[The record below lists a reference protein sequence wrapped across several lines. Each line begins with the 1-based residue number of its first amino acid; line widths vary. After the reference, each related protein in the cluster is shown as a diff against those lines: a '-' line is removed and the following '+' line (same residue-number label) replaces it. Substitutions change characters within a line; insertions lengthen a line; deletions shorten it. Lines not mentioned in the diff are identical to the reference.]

1 MLYQRIKKIIENGN
15 YNAETLLNQLDVFLL
30 SQRITNEQYTELVGM
45 INK

>member
-1 MLYQRIKKIIENGN
+1 MLYQRIKKIIESGN
-15 YNAETLLNQLDVFLL
+15 YNKETLLNQLDVFLL

>member
-1 MLYQRIKKIIENGN
+1 MLYQRIKKIIESGR
-15 YNAETLLNQLDVFLL
+15 YNKETLLNQLDVFLL